1 MRLRIAKKVLKK
13 HNAGARY
20 RQSTLDRASKKLKL
34 TERLKPWWVQEQGWS
49 GADPDTP
56 AAKPK
61 PKAPK
66 VETPPT
72 AQAGPDYS
80 KMSVADLKAVAKEQ
94 GLKGYSKLK
103 KAELIDLLQK

>member
-13 HNAGARY
+13 HNAGAYY
-20 RQSTLDRASKKLKL
+20 RQSTLDKASTRLKL
-34 TERLKPWWVQEQGWS
+34 TDRLVRHTVEAQPEPVV
-49 GADPDTP
+49 
-56 AAKPK
+56 KPK

-66 VETPPT
+66 VEAPPT